1 LGAALVTVE
10 IGAKFRLGYEIGDLG
25 LWTGI
30 SGLTNEEHSCG
41 F

>member
-1 LGAALVTVE
+1 MVTVE

-30 SGLTNEEHSCG
+30 RGLTNEEESCG
-41 F
+41 FSG